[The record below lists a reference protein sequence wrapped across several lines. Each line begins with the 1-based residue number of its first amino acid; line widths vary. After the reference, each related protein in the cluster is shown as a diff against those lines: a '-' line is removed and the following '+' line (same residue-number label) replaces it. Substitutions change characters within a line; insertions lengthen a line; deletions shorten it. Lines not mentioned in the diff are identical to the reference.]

1 MAKKTSSGLVNYAIK
16 QIGRPYWYG
25 TFGQNATESLYSQ
38 KKKQYPSLYTA
49 NDFSNQFGK
58 KVHDCI
64 GLIKGYI
71 WCDNAND
78 KTPKYQSN
86 GCPDVNE
93 EMMYV
98 AATKKGEISSMPDV
112 AGVCVFMPGH
122 VGVYIGNDEV
132 VEARGHSYGVIK
144 TDLKDRGW
152 TRWCYCPYIEYD
164 TEKKEKK
171 EKKNYVKV
179 KTNGSVLNCRK
190 KASVLSKVVGAFKN
204 STKLTVLKANKK
216 WYKVKGKA
224 TSGETITGYC
234 HKKWLKEVK

>member
-1 MAKKTSSGLVNYAIK
+1 MAKKTSSGLVSYAIK
-16 QIGRPYWYG
+16 QLGRPYWYG
-25 TFGQNATESLYSQ
+25 TFGQNATESLYYQ

-78 KTPKYQSN
+78 KAPKYQSN

-93 EMMYV
+93 EMMYA
-98 AATKKGEISSMPDV
+98 AATKKGEISTMPDV
-112 AGVCVFMPGH
+112 EGVCVFMPGH
-122 VGVYIGNDEV
+122 VGVYIGNGKV

-144 TDLKDRGW
+144 TDLKYRGW
-152 TRWCYCPYIEYD
+152 TKWCYCPYIEYD
-164 TEKKEKK
+164 NEKN

-190 KASVLSKVVGAFKN
+190 KANVLSKVVGTFKN

-234 HKKWLKEVK
+234 YKKWLKDVK